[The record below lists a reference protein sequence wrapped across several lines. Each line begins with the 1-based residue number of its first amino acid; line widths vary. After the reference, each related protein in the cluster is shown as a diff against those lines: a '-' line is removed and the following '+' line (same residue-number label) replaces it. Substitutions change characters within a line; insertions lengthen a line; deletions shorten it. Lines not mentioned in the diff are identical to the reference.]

1 MVKISRANSGPA
13 LQVADG
19 VPGMADD
26 QKREAMVVIADDR
39 VHARPMILKMSAPL
53 TSKIT
58 MSTDNPSDAHSFA
71 SSATKVE
78 TDPPNLP
85 QKGATTTTTHANNT
99 TPDDEAVRKAR
110 AYSAL
115 RWGTSPSER
124 DNKDRNEE
132 PGPDHPVHKIPL
144 EKQEKMRQKKIN
156 PVLWAEMNEN
166 RSGEKGF
173 WAKVAGTA
181 LGGGVIR

>member
-1 MVKISRANSGPA
+1 
-13 LQVADG
+13 
-19 VPGMADD
+19 
-26 QKREAMVVIADDR
+26 
-39 VHARPMILKMSAPL
+39 
-53 TSKIT
+53 
-58 MSTDNPSDAHSFA
+58 MSTNTNSDAHSIA

-78 TDPPNLP
+78 TESLN
-85 QKGATTTTTHANNT
+85 QKDATTTTAKETV
-99 TPDDEAVRKAR
+99 PDDEAVRKAR
-110 AYSAL
+110 AHSAL
-115 RWGTSPSER
+115 RWGSTPSEPYS
-124 DNKDRNEE
+124 KDRNEE

-173 WAKVAGTA
+173 WSKVAGTA